1 MAFLLT
7 WKNVLPVLLKS
18 ANALL
23 QVPHRNFSPGSWGD
37 SSSRGPK
44 QANRS
49 SETARNFLRSAFRL
63 LRFFPQTEHLK
74 TSVYLQWTQLLPS
87 KQNIAAVAP
96 FCFPR
101 SRLYGSVATRL
112 RMHNSILLSK
122 QILTQAND
130 ARERCHNDWW
140 DNSQTFK
147 GYEWPWGLNSCLK
160 SVEIC
165 LLKTRYRSIHGM
177 AVFTVCWDGSVGSRF
192 RLDLCRNRW
201 VGATT

>member
-23 QVPHRNFSPGSWGD
+23 QVPHRNFSPGSLGD
-37 SSSRGPK
+37 SPSRGPK

-101 SRLYGSVATRL
+101 SRLYGSAATRL
-112 RMHNSILLSK
+112 RMHNSILLLRSHLQSCVNVLKITGLHAFTSK
-122 QILTQAND
+122 A
-130 ARERCHNDWW
+130 
-140 DNSQTFK
+140 K
-147 GYEWPWGLNSCLK
+147 
-160 SVEIC
+160 
-165 LLKTRYRSIHGM
+165 
-177 AVFTVCWDGSVGSRF
+177 AVQNSRF
-192 RLDLCRNRW
+192 ALSF
-201 VGATT
+201 A